1 MSLAVFSALITPE
14 RGREPRDGKCLER
27 LAHPTL
33 SRFMACAVVCV
44 VQGGFML
51 GNVSL
56 WLVPPIRRVFEA
68 EARDHPGT
76 SIGASMRGL
85 LRIGVWVFPIG
96 LATAFFAAYFLDS
109 LR

>member
-1 MSLAVFSALITPE
+1 MLRSGSASLSYSRYLNDILTLDEAARV
-14 RGREPRDGKCLER
+14 
-27 LAHPTL
+27 L
-33 SRFMACAVVCV
+33 SRRDVRE
-44 VQGGFML
+44 
-51 GNVSL
+51 GNIAL